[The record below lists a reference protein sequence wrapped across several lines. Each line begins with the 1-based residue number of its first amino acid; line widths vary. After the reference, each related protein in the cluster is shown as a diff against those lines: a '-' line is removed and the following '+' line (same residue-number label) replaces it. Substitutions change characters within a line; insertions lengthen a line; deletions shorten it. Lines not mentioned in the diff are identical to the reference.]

1 MLRATIHIYTV
12 DELTEKARA
21 VAIEEQQ
28 AIFRDCCHTEKS
40 EDETLEFLRNSGC
53 YFFIDGS
60 TAYVDMLYPSGQ
72 PLALVLGDIRYPVE
86 GGC

>member
-1 MLRATIHIYTV
+1 MLKATITLYTV
-12 DELTEKARA
+12 DELDAKARA

-60 TAYVDMLYPSGQ
+60 TAYVDRVYPSGR
-72 PLALVLGDIRYPVE
+72 PLALVLGNINCPIEWR
-86 GGC
+86 